1 MLLLLLLLPRAA
13 LAAPVQGLPLAAPLL
28 LLLLLLLLRILGRT
42 IVCIANLAL
51 PGLELATTP
60 LALANLQ
67 LSLLDR
73 TCLCNMAQP
82 EQCGSIL
89 EQSRHSWAQ
98 LT

>member
-13 LAAPVQGLPLAAPLL
+13 LAAPVQGLPLAAP
-28 LLLLLLLLRILGRT
+28 LLLLLRILGRT